1 MSPKYDA
8 KPFTTRE
15 GFWDSNRERAARLR
29 IAPATHRHPDGSKM
43 PGVALFDGKFL
54 VAAFTEEEAAEFANA
69 TIDALE
75 TARTHNINT
84 AIRTAGQA
92 A

>member
-1 MSPKYDA
+1 MSPQYDS

-15 GFWDSNRERAARLR
+15 SFWDNNRDRAARLR
-29 IAPATHRHPDGSKM
+29 IAPATHRHPDGRRM

-54 VAAFTEEEAAEFANA
+54 VAAFTEEEAEQFANA

-75 TARTHNINT
+75 TARTHNINA
-84 AIRTAGQA
+84 AIRTAVNL
-92 A
+92 